1 MNKIVSKSEI
11 RNVIHN
17 AGYMMITQIALY
29 VAPLFILSYL
39 LKTLGVAQFGNY
51 ALILSIVAY
60 LQIITDYGFSF
71 SASRAISQNREDKE
85 YISKIYLSTMTIK
98 LAICAFLF
106 LLLML
111 FLNLLPVQAE
121 LKQGIL
127 YGYLL
132 VIGNT
137 FQPQWFFQGI
147 EKLKIIA
154 LSNVISR
161 CAACLLVFIYVR
173 NSEDLQKALLVQ
185 SIPLVISAIGLNIF
199 ILKYINIIFPEKKLF
214 KVILKEGKDFFL
226 HHFIL
231 LFSIIVAF
239 FY

>member
-1 MNKIVSKSEI
+1 MV
-11 RNVIHN
+11 
-17 AGYMMITQIALY
+17 
-29 VAPLFILSYL
+29 
-39 LKTLGVAQFGNY
+39 
-51 ALILSIVAY
+51 
-60 LQIITDYGFSF
+60 FSF

-137 FQPQWFFQGI
+137 FQPQWFS
-147 EKLKIIA
+147 KVSKIKNH
-154 LSNVISR
+154 SP
-161 CAACLLVFIYVR
+161 F
-173 NSEDLQKALLVQ
+173 
-185 SIPLVISAIGLNIF
+185 
-199 ILKYINIIFPEKKLF
+199 
-214 KVILKEGKDFFL
+214 
-226 HHFIL
+226 
-231 LFSIIVAF
+231 
-239 FY
+239 